1 MVLTGRMKEEENNEY
16 KEKITQFQKENI
28 ILKKDF
34 EKANSD
40 LLSSEKKL
48 VQFENERIL
57 EKKSFIDLQKKL
69 NDVVKMHNEYEKLE
83 IIEKRNKEDLRNI
96 ELEKEKINREK
107 LLFHET
113 QIRFEIEK
121 AKTVNMA
128 KDDYQNDIDIANR
141 EEINKRKPSRNISKS
156 KNSVENDCLDE
167 NENENENISSSMK
180 VRQRFRYG
188 ESDDFDDKMTSLRAE
203 LYEVKNVLQ
212 NLQEEHSQDR
222 NKANKIEI
230 EKEKE
235 KDKEIEKQRI
245 LFENYQRLEVDFD
258 DDDEKTNISNYKELK
273 NSKVQER
280 NNIEESEK
288 GKNYTSWDFNGSGY
302 ISPDDNE
309 YFHEKELKYSNR
321 KNGSSEKSKNRLK
334 NESFKYLYEEDNE
347 MKMKKEQEL
356 IQEIQELKLLLSASK
371 DQAIADQKQDAHA
384 LEAMSVRFDNLVHNY
399 EKNVTAVS
407 EKLDTSNAQTIQS
420 EDLLMVKTETIRFL
434 EKELLQK
441 TVLTDSKNLLISE
454 LTKKNLQ
461 LLTCI
466 QKLKG
471 ICKKQFTDLRA
482 KLRKTRESVE
492 DLDPFIDGEL
502 RNTIFSFTKMN
513 EILQIKINEKHENEL
528 RKLRETL
535 TENHRIEQESNTTFY
550 VKRFQIQSDE
560 NIKKL
565 KMIEKD
571 NEKNRENF
579 TTLLVSRD
587 EEESVG
593 SSAYQSVCMGLL
605 SALESTGLF
614 SNLQVR
620 KILLLVTENLEPNS
634 VILNIAKDILAEKLN
649 TLFLEMKRFK
659 SEVEHFRRELMY
671 NSSDVSEDGRV
682 VDRNNENDDNVMRGE
697 NEDDEDGSL
706 NLICDD
712 IPVPVDPEYD
722 DNDHS
727 YSNDNDGNYDDH
739 NDHNFDGKREKEEEE
754 GVEDVERGL
763 GGDNVRYQN
772 ERGEEEEEGGLA
784 DESLVNISLN
794 SLRT

>member
-1 MVLTGRMKEEENNEY
+1 MVLTGRMKEEENNEN
-16 KEKITQFQKENI
+16 KVKITQIQKENI
-28 ILKKDF
+28 TLKKDF
-34 EKANSD
+34 EKVNSD

-107 LLFHET
+107 LIFHET

-128 KDDYQNDIDIANR
+128 KNDYQNENEIENL
-141 EEINKRKPSRNISKS
+141 EEMNKRKPSRNICKS
-156 KNSVENDCLDE
+156 KNSIDNGGLDE
-167 NENENENISSSMK
+167 NENENTSSSMK
-180 VRQRFRYG
+180 DRQRFRYD
-188 ESDDFDDKMTSLRAE
+188 ESDDFDDKMTSLSAE
-203 LYEVKNVLQ
+203 LGEVKSVFK
-212 NLQEEHSQDR
+212 NLQEEHSQYR
-222 NKANKIEI
+222 NKATKVEI
-230 EKEKE
+230 QKEREKEKE
-235 KDKEIEKQRI
+235 KEIEKQRI

-258 DDDEKTNISNYKELK
+258 DDDEKTDMSKYKELD
-273 NSKVQER
+273 NDKVQEK
-280 NNIEESEK
+280 NSTEQSEK
-288 GKNYTSWDFNGSGY
+288 GKNYTGWDFNGSGY
-302 ISPDDNE
+302 ISPDDTE
-309 YFHEKELKYSNR
+309 YFHEKKLKYSNR

-384 LEAMSVRFDNLVHNY
+384 LEAMSKRFDNLMHNY
-399 EKNVTAVS
+399 ELNVTAVS

-441 TVLTDSKNLLISE
+441 TLLTDSKNLLISE

-482 KLRKTRESVE
+482 KLRKTRESIE

-502 RNTIFSFTKMN
+502 RNTIFSLTKMN
-513 EILQIKINEKHENEL
+513 EILQIKMNEKHENEL

-560 NIKKL
+560 NMKKL
-565 KMIEKD
+565 IMIEKD

-605 SALESTGLF
+605 SALECTGLF

-659 SEVEHFRRELMY
+659 SEVEHFRRELIY

-682 VDRNNENDDNVMRGE
+682 VDRNNENGLRGE
-697 NEDDEDGSL
+697 NNDDEDGSL
-706 NLICDD
+706 NLVCDD

-722 DNDHS
+722 YYDHS
-727 YSNDNDGNYDDH
+727 DSNDNDD
-739 NDHNFDGKREKEEEE
+739 FDGRGEEKEEEEE
-754 GVEDVERGL
+754 GVEDVDRGVG
-763 GGDNVRYQN
+763 GGDVHHQN
-772 ERGEEEEEGGLA
+772 KGEEEEEGGDLA

>member
-1 MVLTGRMKEEENNEY
+1 MVLTGRIKEEENNEF
-16 KEKITQFQKENI
+16 KEKISQFQKENT

-34 EKANSD
+34 EKVNSD
-40 LLSSEKKL
+40 LLLSEKKFF
-48 VQFENERIL
+48 QFENERIL

-83 IIEKRNKEDLRNI
+83 IIEKRNREDIRNI

-128 KDDYQNDIDIANR
+128 KNYYRNDNDIENR
-141 EEINKRKPSRNISKS
+141 EEMNKRKPNRNISKS
-156 KNSVENDCLDE
+156 KDNIENGGFDE
-167 NENENENISSSMK
+167 NENENNSSSMK
-180 VRQRFRYG
+180 DKQRFRYG
-188 ESDDFDDKMTSLRAE
+188 ESDDFDDKVTSLRAE
-203 LYEVKNVLQ
+203 LHEVKNVLK

-222 NKANKIEI
+222 YIANEI
-230 EKEKE
+230 EVEKE
-235 KDKEIEKQRI
+235 RVKERDKEIEKQRI

-258 DDDEKTNISNYKELK
+258 DDDEKTNISKYKELK
-273 NSKVQER
+273 NNNVLER
-280 NNIEESEK
+280 NGIEESEK
-288 GKNYTSWDFNGSGY
+288 GKKYTGWDFNGSGY
-302 ISPDDNE
+302 ISPDDTE
-309 YFHEKELKYSNR
+309 YFHEKDLKYSDR
-321 KNGSSEKSKNRLK
+321 KNASSEKRKNRLK
-334 NESFKYLYEEDNE
+334 NESFKFLYEEDNE

-384 LEAMSVRFDNLVHNY
+384 LEAMSKRFDNLMHNY

-492 DLDPFIDGEL
+492 DLDPFIDAEF
-502 RNTIFSFTKMN
+502 RKTIFSFTKIN
-513 EILQIKINEKHENEL
+513 EILQIKMNEKHEIEL
-528 RKLRETL
+528 RKLREVL

-605 SALESTGLF
+605 SALECTGLF

-634 VILNIAKDILAEKLN
+634 VISNIAKDVLAEKLN

-659 SEVEHFRRELMY
+659 TEVEHFRRELIY
-671 NSSDVSEDGRV
+671 NSSDVSEDGRE
-682 VDRNNENDDNVMRGE
+682 VDRNDVNELRGE

-706 NLICDD
+706 DLICDD

-727 YSNDNDGNYDDH
+727 YNNDNDGNFNDH
-739 NDHNFDGKREKEEEE
+739 HDHNFDDRREEE
-754 GVEDVERGL
+754 GVEDVVRGVRE
-763 GGDNVRYQN
+763 DNVHYQN
-772 ERGEEEEEGGLA
+772 EEEKEEEGGGFA

>member
-1 MVLTGRMKEEENNEY
+1 MVLNGRIKEEENNEY
-16 KEKITQFQKENI
+16 KEKITQIQKENI
-28 ILKKDF
+28 TLKKDF
-34 EKANSD
+34 EKVNLD
-40 LLSSEKKL
+40 FLSSEKKL

-57 EKKSFIDLQKKL
+57 EKQSFIDLQKKL

-83 IIEKRNKEDLRNI
+83 IIERRNKEDLRNI

-113 QIRFEIEK
+113 QIRFEIER

-128 KDDYQNDIDIANR
+128 KNDNQNEIDIENR
-141 EEINKRKPSRNISKS
+141 EEMNKRKSSRNISKS
-156 KNSVENDCLDE
+156 KNSIDNGGLDE
-167 NENENENISSSMK
+167 NENENVSASMK
-180 VRQRFRYG
+180 DRQRFRYG

-203 LYEVKNVLQ
+203 LYEVKNVLK
-212 NLQEEHSQDR
+212 NLQEKHSQDR
-222 NKANKIEI
+222 NKANKTEI
-230 EKEKE
+230 EKEREKE

-258 DDDEKTNISNYKELK
+258 DDDEKINLTKYKELK
-273 NSKVQER
+273 NNNVQER
-280 NNIEESEK
+280 NNIQESEK
-288 GKNYTSWDFNGSGY
+288 GKNYTEWDFNGSGY
-302 ISPDDNE
+302 ISPDDTE

-347 MKMKKEQEL
+347 IKMKKEQEL

-384 LEAMSVRFDNLVHNY
+384 LEAMSKRFDNLMHNY

-441 TVLTDSKNLLISE
+441 TVLTDSKNSLISE

-492 DLDPFIDGEL
+492 DLDPFIDNEF
-502 RNTIFSFTKMN
+502 RNTIFSLTKMN
-513 EILQIKINEKHENEL
+513 EILRSKMNEKHENEL
-528 RKLRETL
+528 RKLSETL

-605 SALESTGLF
+605 SALECTGLF

-634 VILNIAKDILAEKLN
+634 VILNIAKDVLAEKLN

-659 SEVEHFRRELMY
+659 NEVEHFRRELIY
-671 NSSDVSEDGRV
+671 NSSDVSEDGGELERS
-682 VDRNNENDDNVMRGE
+682 DENGVRGE
-697 NEDDEDGSL
+697 NDDDEDGSL

-727 YSNDNDGNYDDH
+727 YNNDNDGNFNDR
-739 NDHNFDGKREKEEEE
+739 NDHNFDGRREEEEEKE
-754 GVEDVERGL
+754 GVEDVERGV
-763 GGDNVRYQN
+763 GEDNVHYRN
-772 ERGEEEEEGGLA
+772 EEEEEEEGGGLA